1 MTSSTMHRND
11 KLTLLDEQFD
21 RIEAMYEDSDSE
33 AERYDSDGHYIPEYD
48 AMGNAKPLST
58 RADFESVLNE
68 FLNDYELTGKKMQA
82 VVEGGTGAGKLG
94 TYRDGLA
101 GGEESRK
108 AVVRAAERILDEA
121 AAKTDEQD
129 AAEVAAMFQPKE
141 RTAWDCQSILS
152 TYSTL
157 DNHPATIH
165 EARAPRIRVS
175 RKSGFPVVDA
185 IDENSDEGGDEEPRE
200 DKGVARNKTES
211 AEEKRAR
218 KRQVQEERRQRRE
231 EKRETRGVFAEK
243 RDRREQSKNDRRQYV
258 VHL

>member
-1 MTSSTMHRND
+1 
-11 KLTLLDEQFD
+11 
-21 RIEAMYEDSDSE
+21 
-33 AERYDSDGHYIPEYD
+33 
-48 AMGNAKPLST
+48 
-58 RADFESVLNE
+58 
-68 FLNDYELTGKKMQA
+68 
-82 VVEGGTGAGKLG
+82 
-94 TYRDGLA
+94 
-101 GGEESRK
+101 
-108 AVVRAAERILDEA
+108 RILDEA

-129 AAEVAAMFQPKE
+129 AAEVAAMFQPKQ

-185 IDENSDEGGDEEPRE
+185 VAENSDDDNKSDGEPRE

-243 RDRREQSKNDRRQYV
+243 RDRRMQSKNDRRQYV